1 MASELKAYDIDEHP
15 ALVSKAREGE
25 GYFGV
30 LIFRIK
36 MHRLYSKVLE
46 RPADFMMKIY
56 SLERILLEDDVRQKI
71 LRSQAL
77 WHLTIEEP
85 TVFYIV
91 RGVIPSTTGIM
102 ISKDQADIFKAEQVL
117 YEYSEI

>member
-56 SLERILLEDDVRQKI
+56 SLERILLEDDVRQKV

-85 TVFYIV
+85 TVFLYCKGRNSQYDGYYDIE
-91 RGVIPSTTGIM
+91 RSGGHLQSRTG
-102 ISKDQADIFKAEQVL
+102 AV
-117 YEYSEI
+117 